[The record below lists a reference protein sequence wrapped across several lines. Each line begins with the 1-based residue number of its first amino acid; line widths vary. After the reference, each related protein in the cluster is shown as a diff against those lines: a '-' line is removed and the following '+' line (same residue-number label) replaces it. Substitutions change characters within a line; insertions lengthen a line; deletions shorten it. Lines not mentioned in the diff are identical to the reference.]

1 MITQQSASTASRG
14 RLGITALV
22 LAAGALAVG
31 GASAGPASAG
41 AVGTKPVIPAMS
53 ITGMHYSP
61 ECRYEWCLRL
71 TFRAWDPQLLGVPG
85 ATVRWRLMAYRYG
98 DRRLVGN
105 WTDVKPNNGDKQAW
119 VLYPRLVLR
128 KGQYIGRLVV
138 TSQGRKAT
146 KDRFFRVS

>member
-1 MITQQSASTASRG
+1 MGQSASIVNRG
-14 RLGITALV
+14 RMGLAALA
-22 LAAGALAVG
+22 LSAGALA
-31 GASAGPASAG
+31 GAGAVAGPASAG
-41 AVGTKPVIPAMS
+41 VAGTTPVIPAMS
-53 ITGMHYSP
+53 ITGMHYSS

-71 TFRAWDPQLLGVPG
+71 TFRAWDPALLGVPG
-85 ATVRWRLMAYRYG
+85 STVRWRLMAYRYG

-119 VLYPRLVLR
+119 VLYPKFELKR
-128 KGQYIGRLVV
+128 GQYIGRLVV